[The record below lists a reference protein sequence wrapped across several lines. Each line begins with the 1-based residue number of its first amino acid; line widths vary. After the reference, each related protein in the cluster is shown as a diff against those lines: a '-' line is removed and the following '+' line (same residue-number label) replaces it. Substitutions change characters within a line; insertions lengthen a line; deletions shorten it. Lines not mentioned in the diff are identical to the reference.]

1 MYRELALDELL
12 AIGNS
17 DRSVA
22 VAARAAAE
30 YDSRFGNWDIRASV
44 RRRPRRL
51 LGRPPSSVLYF
62 PPALVPVAGHPLVAG
77 LGQAAVRRLLV
88 QRLYQYLHFT
98 TELEELAVMPVVAK
112 ISRGR
117 VGLELPVAMREDA
130 FKIATDEAWHAQFSY
145 DLMRQVVDE
154 TGVVCRLPEL
164 PQFVERL
171 DAIRN
176 RLDPDVRGTESLLF
190 AIVSE
195 TLISSILA
203 DIPRDDRLPTAVRQL
218 VGDHAEDEGRH
229 HAYFRTFLNYFWHA
243 LDDSQRRALG
253 PWIPATILSFLEP
266 DYRAIGYALRE
277 TGLAQSD
284 VEHVVAESFPRQRVA
299 RDAVRAARWTV
310 RYLAEAGVLDD
321 ERTRDAFVESGLWEE
336 G

>member
-12 AIGNS
+12 TAGAS

-22 VAARAAAE
+22 VAVRAAAE
-30 YDSRFGNWDIRASV
+30 YDSKFGSWDVRASV

-51 LGRPPSSVLYF
+51 LGRQDGTTLYF
-62 PPALVPVAGHPLVAG
+62 PPELMPAAGHPLVTQR
-77 LGQAAVRRLLV
+77 GQAAALRMLV

-98 TELEELAVMPVVAK
+98 TELEELAVMPVAAK

-117 VGLELPVAMREDA
+117 AGIELPVAMRVDA
-130 FKIATDEAWHAQFSY
+130 FKIVTDEAWHAQFSY
-145 DLMRQVVDE
+145 DLMQQVMDE
-154 TGVVCRLPEL
+154 TGVACRLPEL

-171 DAIRN
+171 DAVRC
-176 RLDPDVRGTESLLF
+176 RLDPEVRGTEALLF

-203 DIPRDDRLPTAVRQL
+203 DIPRDGRLPGAVREL

-229 HAYFRTFLNYFWHA
+229 HAYFRSLLAYFWHS
-243 LDDSQRRALG
+243 LGDRQRRVLG
-253 PWIPATILSFLEP
+253 PWIPAVILAFLEP
-266 DYRAIGYALRE
+266 DYPALGYALRE
-277 TGLAQSD
+277 LGLSGAD
-284 VEHVVAESFPRQRVA
+284 IECVVAESMPGDRV
-299 RDAVRAARWTV
+299 VREAAKAARLTV

-321 ERTRDAFVESGLWEE
+321 ERTRDAFVGSGIWEDH
-336 G
+336 